1 MPAVTSDL
9 PRQHAAPGPNVV
21 PARRRH
27 TWRTVLMVNGIIAL
41 VVTGLI
47 TGVLWSVTSA
57 FQSVERIPF
66 AFPPDI
72 SRPPVATGEAAQ
84 ALNFL
89 VLGSDNR
96 GASGSMTDLAGQHSD
111 TIVVVHVPADR
122 SALSIMSIPR
132 DVGVDVPGAG
142 QTSISAALSV
152 GGVPLAVQTVE
163 GVVGVRMDHVALVDF
178 AGFKAVTDALGG
190 VNVDNPI
197 AFDSYYLQG
206 RYFPAG
212 PQHLNGAEALA
223 FARERAAFRDG
234 DLQRVRNQQQLI
246 NALIGGLLQAETL
259 TDPGKIGAVI
269 GAVTPHLAIDENLT
283 SGDLAALGVA
293 MRDVRT
299 EDVAFFTIPTAGLSG
314 RSGVDGHAIVNLDSA
329 ALPAVQEGFRTD
341 TLGDVVPGLQAAG

>member
-1 MPAVTSDL
+1 MPAVSTDL
-9 PRQHAAPGPNVV
+9 PRQNAA
-21 PARRRH
+21 PARRRK
-27 TWRTVLMVNGIIAL
+27 TWHTVLIVNGIVAL
-41 VVTGLI
+41 VIAGLI

-66 AFPPDI
+66 AFPPEVD
-72 SRPPVATGEAAQ
+72 RPPVTTGEAAE

-89 VLGSDNR
+89 LLGSDNR

-111 TIVVVHVPADR
+111 TIVVVHIPADR
-122 SALSIMSIPR
+122 SALGVMSIPR

-178 AGFKAVTDALGG
+178 AGFQAVTDALGG
-190 VNVDNPI
+190 VSVNNPI

-212 PQHLNGAEALA
+212 TQHLNGAEALA
-223 FARERAAFRDG
+223 FARERAAFSDG
-234 DLQRVRNQQQLI
+234 DQQRVRNQQQLI
-246 NALIGGLLQAETL
+246 AALLNGVMQQETL
-259 TDPGKIGAVI
+259 TDPGKMQGVI
-269 GAVTPHLAIDENLT
+269 AAVTPHLAIDENLT

-299 EDVAFFTIPTAGLSG
+299 EDLAFFTIPTAGLSG
-314 RSGVDGHAIVNLDSA
+314 RSGVDGHAIVNLDQA
-329 ALPAVQEGFRTD
+329 KLPALQEAFRTD
-341 TLGDVVPGLQAAG
+341 TLVGLVPQLQAAG